1 MDDGYKTC
9 AFCGKRFDV
18 FKHVTNP
25 TFWGY
30 RWGQTYF
37 CSWKCLRAKEKEK
50 EQTKETGG
58 PSEMAKKLTL
68 EQKKK
73 AVQIAIDGGNPANYL
88 KECGSDAPDKTW
100 WFIKKK
106 LKDTNPDLYAQIPDR
121 RTKRTIKEPASTI
134 GETTIKVRPDGIAVE
149 PKTNETIKAET
160 ISQTMAMVEPVIHKK
175 VSVRIDK
182 VSSGGITFT
191 NIGDGS
197 IIVEKIERGQALT
210 LESDEVEKLIEALP
224 EVMKMFMS

>member
-1 MDDGYKTC
+1 
-9 AFCGKRFDV
+9 
-18 FKHVTNP
+18 
-25 TFWGY
+25 
-30 RWGQTYF
+30 
-37 CSWKCLRAKEKEK
+37 
-50 EQTKETGG
+50 
-58 PSEMAKKLTL
+58 MARKLTL

-73 AVQIAIDGGNPANYL
+73 AVQIAIDGGNPVDYL

-100 WFIKKK
+100 WFIKNK
-106 LKDTNPDLYAQIPDR
+106 LKDADPELYAQIPDR
-121 RTKRTIKEPASTI
+121 RGNKRAKRTIKEPASTI

-149 PKTNETIKAET
+149 PKTKETIKAET
-160 ISQTMAMVEPVIHKK
+160 ISQTMARVEPVIHKK

-191 NIGDGS
+191 NIGGGS

-224 EVMKMFMS
+224 EVMKMFNS